1 MPAHL
6 PLFLMTTWLLAMLPG
21 AGQAL
26 MLRQTL
32 DGGRQLAWT
41 SIAGTFT
48 GLVLWSTAAAA
59 GLSAVLLANPTA
71 YSMVRIAGGIML
83 LGLGVNTLVAV
94 SRSKAAV
101 SAPEPKPLH
110 LPSPWAGYGAGL
122 ATNLANPKAGVF
134 AISLL
139 PQFVTTN
146 GPVFLSTLALG
157 TIWALVTACWYVLF
171 TWTVDR
177 GRALVSKPEVLRGL
191 QFSTGA
197 VLSLLGIAVAAG
209 L

>member
-21 AGQAL
+21 PGQAL

-94 SRSKAAV
+94 SRSNAAV

-110 LPSPWAGYGAGL
+110 PPSPWAGYSAGL

-139 PQFVTTN
+139 PQFVTTS

-171 TWTVDR
+171 TWAVGR
-177 GRALVSKPEVLRGL
+177 GRALVSKPAILRGL
-191 QFSTGA
+191 QLSTGA

>member
-1 MPAHL
+1 MCRGRRSRWYAAL
-6 PLFLMTTWLLAMLPG
+6 VAQTAWATSALL
-21 AGQAL
+21 
-26 MLRQTL
+26 
-32 DGGRQLAWT
+32 
-41 SIAGTFT
+41 
-48 GLVLWSTAAAA
+48 
-59 GLSAVLLANPTA
+59 
-71 YSMVRIAGGIML
+71 
-83 LGLGVNTLVAV
+83 AV
-94 SRSKAAV
+94 SRSKATV
-101 SAPEPKPLH
+101 SAPEPKPLY

-139 PQFVTTN
+139 PQFVTTS

>member
-1 MPAHL
+1 
-6 PLFLMTTWLLAMLPG
+6 
-21 AGQAL
+21 

-32 DGGRQLAWT
+32 KGGRHLAWT

-71 YSMVRIAGGIML
+71 YSMVRIAGGVML

-94 SRSKAAV
+94 TRSKAPV

-110 LPSPWAGYGAGL
+110 LLSPWAGYGAGL

-139 PQFVTTN
+139 PQFVTPN

-157 TIWALVTACWYVLF
+157 AIWAFVTAGWYVLF
-171 TWTVDR
+171 TWAVDR
-177 GRALVSKPEVLRGL
+177 GRALVSRPEVLRGL
-191 QFSTGA
+191 QLSTGA